1 MIKRLIS
8 GVVMLCILFPLVL
21 IDNTVCRIL
30 YSILVIFLSTVG
42 CYEYMKAASD
52 KMPRLKKFK
61 YVLPVLAGLIG
72 VLTCNATNLSN
83 AGDHSAQLYPL
94 LLYLLSVVG
103 INIAMLFVKDSDA
116 QDVQTCSFCL
126 LYTGLM
132 LGYAF
137 SIRYLEPFNI
147 NKLGIEINGVNAFLY
162 VYLVVLI
169 TDTFAYLFGIKFG
182 KRKLCP
188 SISPKKSVEG
198 AIAGLVGG
206 AVIGTVGAFL
216 FGMISFEGNIVLR
229 VIVMLLFS
237 ALLSMIV
244 QLGDLVESK
253 LKRSFDV
260 KDFGNIMPGHGGI
273 LDRFDSLIFSGLVY
287 YIIVMIMEVIILG

>member
-1 MIKRLIS
+1 
-8 GVVMLCILFPLVL
+8 
-21 IDNTVCRIL
+21 
-30 YSILVIFLSTVG
+30 
-42 CYEYMKAASD
+42 MKAIY
-52 KMPRLKKFK
+52 LW
-61 YVLPVLAGLIG
+61 
-72 VLTCNATNLSN
+72 
-83 AGDHSAQLYPL
+83 HL
-94 LLYLLSVVG
+94 LNSWLLW
-103 INIAMLFVKDSDA
+103 
-116 QDVQTCSFCL
+116 
-126 LYTGLM
+126 
-132 LGYAF
+132 
-137 SIRYLEPFNI
+137 IRSWR
-147 NKLGIEINGVNAFLY
+147 KINGVNAFLY

-216 FGMISFEGNIVLR
+216 FGMISFEGNIVIR

>member
-8 GVVMLCILFPLVL
+8 GVVMLGILLPLVL
-21 IDNTVCRIL
+21 IDNTICRIL
-30 YSILVIFLSTVG
+30 YSVLVTFLSAAG
-42 CYEYMKAASD
+42 CYEYINAASK
-52 KMPRLKKFK
+52 KMPRLRKFK
-61 YVLPVLAGLIG
+61 YVLPVISGIIG
-72 VLTCNATNLSN
+72 VLTCNATFISN
-83 AGDHSAQLYPL
+83 AGDHSAQLYPI

-103 INIAMLFVKDSDA
+103 LNVAMLFVKDSDA
-116 QDVQTCSFCL
+116 SDIQTCSFSL

-137 SIRYLEPFNI
+137 SIRYLEPLEI
-147 NKLGIEINGVNAFLY
+147 NKLGIHMNGVNAFMY

-182 KRKLCP
+182 KHKLCP

-198 AIAGLVGG
+198 SIAGLVGG
-206 AVIGTVGAFL
+206 TIIGAVGAFL
-216 FGMISFEGNIVLR
+216 FGIISFEGNIFARIITILV
-229 VIVMLLFS
+229 FS
-237 ALLSMIV
+237 CILSAVV

-253 LKRSFDV
+253 LKRSFEV

-273 LDRFDSLIFSGLVY
+273 LDRFDSFIFSGLVY
-287 YIIVMIMEVIILG
+287 YIIIMLLEVMILE